1 MEQLRRNKKTT
12 RYYFQARRARLLQEK
27 EARLVELTLG
37 DDDIAVVKDVS
48 VTTLVNQEEELE
60 MKLEWE
66 KVEERS
72 RKLLSGD
79 LIEQTEKETQT
90 EVFKYKKQIRPYKQ
104 ICPTPKSRWEK

>member
-1 MEQLRRNKKTT
+1 M
-12 RYYFQARRARLLQEK
+12 
-27 EARLVELTLG
+27 ELTLG
-37 DDDIAVVKDVS
+37 DEDIAVVKDVS
-48 VTTLVNQEEELE
+48 VTALVNQEEELE

-90 EVFKYKKQIRPYKQ
+90 EVFKYKKQIRLYKQ

>member
-1 MEQLRRNKKTT
+1 MKRNKKTI
-12 RYYFQARRARLLQEK
+12 RYCFQARKARLLQKE
-27 EARLVELTLG
+27 EARLVELTVG
-37 DDDIAVVKDVS
+37 EEDIAVMKDVS
-48 VTTLVNQEEELE
+48 VTAFVNQEEELE

-66 KVEERS
+66 RVEARS

-90 EVFKYKKQIRPYKQ
+90 ELFKYKKQIKHLKQ

>member
-1 MEQLRRNKKTT
+1 MHQ
-12 RYYFQARRARLLQEK
+12 K
-27 EARLVELTLG
+27 EDRLVELTSGEVDL
-37 DDDIAVVKDVS
+37 AVVKDVF
-48 VTTLVNQEEELE
+48 VTAVVNEEDELE

-66 KVEERS
+66 DVDCRS

>member
-1 MEQLRRNKKTT
+1 M
-12 RYYFQARRARLLQEK
+12 
-27 EARLVELTLG
+27 ELTVG
-37 DDDIAVVKDVS
+37 EEDIAVVKDVS
-48 VTTLVNQEEELE
+48 VTALVNPEEELE

-66 KVEERS
+66 KVEARS

-90 EVFKYKKQIRPYKQ
+90 ELFKYKKQIKHLKQ